1 MVATSTARAWFG
13 GRMVDTDTVSTGTVC
28 ASYTSGGRRRAVS
41 EFLCGALMA
50 ALLVAPLVVV
60 LLAWII
66 PETDDDP
73 NF

>member
-1 MVATSTARAWFG
+1 MAGWWIRIPYLQAQCAQVTQAVAG
-13 GRMVDTDTVSTGTVC
+13 GEL
-28 ASYTSGGRRRAVS
+28 VS

-50 ALLVAPLVVV
+50 ALLVAPLVIV

>member
-1 MVATSTARAWFG
+1 M
-13 GRMVDTDTVSTGTVC
+13 
-28 ASYTSGGRRRAVS
+28 S

-50 ALLVAPLVVV
+50 ALLVAPLVIV

>member
-1 MVATSTARAWFG
+1 MVATFIERAWFG
-13 GRMVDTDTVSTGTVC
+13 GPMAAMGIGSMSTVYVRF
-28 ASYTSGGRRRAVS
+28 TSGGRRRAVS